1 MTPSRL
7 LVITDGTQAVR
18 PLWDVLDAA
27 IDGGARAIVLRE
39 HAMPPGPRAELAARL
54 RSRLSEVDG
63 ILLLSVS
70 GELSSNLAVEA
81 AADGLHLAARARP
94 VDAPGL
100 LVGRSCHDPGELAAA
115 EAEGADYATVSPVY
129 LSDSKPGYGPAL
141 GPVGLSVLCG
151 RTTLPV
157 YALCGVTG
165 PERARECRK
174 AGAHGVAVMGSV
186 MRSADPA
193 ALVRELLDAL
203 G

>member
-1 MTPSRL
+1 VTPSRL

-18 PLWDVLDAA
+18 PLWDVLSAA
-27 IDGGARAIVLRE
+27 IGGGARAVVLRE
-39 HAMPPGPRAELAARL
+39 HAMPAGPRAELAALL

-63 ILLLSVS
+63 HLLLAVS
-70 GELSSNLAVEA
+70 GEPP
-81 AADGLHLAARARP
+81 ADVPAHGLHLAARARP
-94 VDAPGL
+94 VDARGL

-165 PERARECRK
+165 PERARECRA
-174 AGAHGVAVMGSV
+174 AGAHGVAVMGSL
-186 MRSADPA
+186 MRSEDPA
-193 ALVRELLDAL
+193 ALVGELLDAL